1 MSLDNSFLFPYQPSL
16 DWDPHT
22 FQLGDLHQ
30 QQQHFMPL
38 GRWKLPI
45 LSSLVC
51 LSMTLPRLWVMELAA
66 TESPVSS
73 QASTGYLQDAVAEWG
88 DKCKRRR
95 VTSPPADDPTTTEE
109 LHDLLHEFWSPNCNG
124 DPLHDLNYCML
135 QDDVVIP
142 DETPNVILKTK
153 AQVSALQLPQEPL
166 SSSSSR
172 QESHGKDLRQSSD
185 AKPSLPTAKVT
196 APDLKERERR
206 QCRKSKA
213 KTSVAYPFAVVK
225 PGGAEGHVTL
235 DDINARLLRR
245 PRRPVRHPVGEY
257 AYGPCVSP
265 DGLGL
270 SGKAVASLTRIQTRG
285 RGTITIIRTK
295 G

>member
-1 MSLDNSFLFPYQPSL
+1 MMSLDNTFLFPYQPSL

-22 FQLGDLHQ
+22 FQLGDLHH
-30 QQQHFMPL
+30 QQQHFML
-38 GRWKLPI
+38 
-45 LSSLVC
+45 
-51 LSMTLPRLWVMELAA
+51 MA

-73 QASTGYLQDAVAEWG
+73 QASTGYLQNAVAEWS
-88 DKCKRRR
+88 DQCKRRR
-95 VTSPPADDPTTTEE
+95 VASSSPADDSTTTTTQG
-109 LHDLLHEFWSPNCNG
+109 LQDLLHEFWSSNCNG
-124 DPLHDLNYCML
+124 DPLHDLSHCML

-142 DETPNVILKTK
+142 DVFLKTEE
-153 AQVSALQLPQEPL
+153 QVSAPHLPQEPL
-166 SSSSSR
+166 SSSSSH
-172 QESHGKDLRQSSD
+172 QESHGKDLRRSSD
-185 AKPSLPTAKVT
+185 AKPSLPTTKVA
-196 APDLKERERR
+196 APDLKGRERR
-206 QCRKSKA
+206 QCKKSKA

>member
-1 MSLDNSFLFPYQPSL
+1 MSLDNTFLFPYQPSL

-30 QQQHFMPL
+30 HFML
-38 GRWKLPI
+38 MGRWKLPI
-45 LSSLVC
+45 FFFFFGRFEHDSPTSL
-51 LSMTLPRLWVMELAA
+51 
-66 TESPVSS
+66 
-73 QASTGYLQDAVAEWG
+73 G
-88 DKCKRRR
+88 DGNEQLRSLRYRRR
-95 VTSPPADDPTTTEE
+95 PRQVTCKTQWRSGATSASGDAW
-109 LHDLLHEFWSPNCNG
+109 LLRP
-124 DPLHDLNYCML
+124 
-135 QDDVVIP
+135 
-142 DETPNVILKTK
+142 
-153 AQVSALQLPQEPL
+153 
-166 SSSSSR
+166 R
-172 QESHGKDLRQSSD
+172 QM
-185 AKPSLPTAKVT
+185 T
-196 APDLKERERR
+196 RR
-206 QCRKSKA
+206 RRRHKGSKIFFMQCKKSKA

>member
-1 MSLDNSFLFPYQPSL
+1 MMSLDNSFLFPYQPSL

-30 QQQHFMPL
+30 QQHFMPL
-38 GRWKLPI
+38 
-45 LSSLVC
+45 
-51 LSMTLPRLWVMELAA
+51 A

-88 DKCKRRR
+88 DQCKRRR
-95 VTSPPADDPTTTEE
+95 VTSSPADDSTTTQE
-109 LHDLLHEFWSPNCNG
+109 LQDLLHEFWSSNCHG

-142 DETPNVILKTK
+142 DETPNMILKTK

-166 SSSSSR
+166 SSSSSH

>member
-1 MSLDNSFLFPYQPSL
+1 MGMSSYGVSGIVAGLD
-16 DWDPHT
+16 
-22 FQLGDLHQ
+22 
-30 QQQHFMPL
+30 
-38 GRWKLPI
+38 
-45 LSSLVC
+45 
-51 LSMTLPRLWVMELAA
+51 RLLAKRSGGV
-66 TESPVSS
+66 ERPV
-73 QASTGYLQDAVAEWG
+73 QA
-88 DKCKRRR
+88 
-95 VTSPPADDPTTTEE
+95 
-109 LHDLLHEFWSPNCNG
+109 
-124 DPLHDLNYCML
+124 
-135 QDDVVIP
+135 
-142 DETPNVILKTK
+142 ET
-153 AQVSALQLPQEPL
+153 
-166 SSSSSR
+166 R
-172 QESHGKDLRQSSD
+172 
-185 AKPSLPTAKVT
+185 
-196 APDLKERERR
+196 RERR
-206 QCRKSKA
+206 QCKKSKA

>member
-1 MSLDNSFLFPYQPSL
+1 MMSLDNSFLFPYQPSL

-109 LHDLLHEFWSPNCNG
+109 LHDLLH
-124 DPLHDLNYCML
+124 
-135 QDDVVIP
+135 
-142 DETPNVILKTK
+142 VILELWCLVMRC
-153 AQVSALQLPQEPL
+153 ALLSA
-166 SSSSSR
+166 R
-172 QESHGKDLRQSSD
+172 F
-185 AKPSLPTAKVT
+185 
-196 APDLKERERR
+196 
-206 QCRKSKA
+206 
-213 KTSVAYPFAVVK
+213 AY
-225 PGGAEGHVTL
+225 
-235 DDINARLLRR
+235 LL
-245 PRRPVRHPVGEY
+245 V
-257 AYGPCVSP
+257 
-265 DGLGL
+265 L
-270 SGKAVASLTRIQTRG
+270 
-285 RGTITIIRTK
+285 
-295 G
+295 